1 MPESNTRKN
10 VFVTDLS
17 EGRQVNDLFLVS
29 RKTLAETKAGKPYLA
44 LTLMDRSGEIEARL
58 WDNADRFDDQAAV
71 GNIIAVQGTAKSF
84 RDQLQLTI
92 NSLRRV
98 DAGSVSPTDFMPASK
113 YDVSEM
119 RAELLKLI
127 DGITDAEL
135 QALLLAVFQGPL
147 LEQFVTAPAA
157 KRMHHAYLG
166 GLIEHTLSVTG
177 LAAKI
182 SDHYPELDRDLL
194 LTGALL
200 HDIGK
205 TREFSYK
212 TVPFEYTSP
221 GRLIG
226 HLVIGSE
233 MVRQEAAAVPNLAPE
248 RLDQLVHLILSHH
261 GRHEFGSP
269 CLPMTMEAILLHHL
283 DNMDAKMNYIGRLSE
298 QVEEDEYQWS
308 DYQPLMERFLLLRGQ
323 DGEKTGTTAAKY
335 AASPP
340 QQARGNTHKK
350 DKPAEQEQ
358 PSPQRTLF

>member
-1 MPESNTRKN
+1 MPESSTRKT
-10 VFVTDLS
+10 VFVADRRG
-17 EGRQVNDLFLVS
+17 GRQVHDLFLVS

-58 WDNADRFDDQAAV
+58 WDNAGRFDEQAAV

-92 NSLRRV
+92 NSLRRI
-98 DAGSVSPTDFMPASK
+98 DEGSVPPTDFMPASK

-119 RAELLKLI
+119 RAELLQLV
-127 DGITDAEL
+127 DGIIDAGL
-135 QALLLAVFQGPL
+135 KALLKVVFQGPF
-147 LEQFVTAPAA
+147 LEQFVMAPAA

-212 TVPFEYTSP
+212 TVPFDYTSP

-226 HLVIGSE
+226 HLVIGCE
-233 MVRQEAAAVPNLAPE
+233 MVRQAAAAIPNLAPE
-248 RLDQLVHLILSHH
+248 RLDRLIHLVLSHH

-269 CLPMTMEAILLHHL
+269 CLPMTMEAVLLHHL
-283 DNMDAKMNYIGRLSE
+283 DDMDAKMNYIGRLSE

-308 DYQPLMERFLLLRGQ
+308 DYQPPMERFLLLRGP
-323 DGEKTGTTAAKY
+323 GEKKSGATVAKHTAP
-335 AASPP
+335 PP
-340 QQARGNTHKK
+340 QQARANTHKK
-350 DKPAEQEQ
+350 GKPAEQP

>member
-1 MPESNTRKN
+1 
-10 VFVTDLS
+10 
-17 EGRQVNDLFLVS
+17 
-29 RKTLAETKAGKPYLA
+29 
-44 LTLMDRSGEIEARL
+44 
-58 WDNADRFDDQAAV
+58 
-71 GNIIAVQGTAKSF
+71 
-84 RDQLQLTI
+84 
-92 NSLRRV
+92 
-98 DAGSVSPTDFMPASK
+98 
-113 YDVSEM
+113 
-119 RAELLKLI
+119 
-127 DGITDAEL
+127 DAEL
-135 QALLLAVFQGPL
+135 QALLQAVFQGPL

-182 SDHYPELDRDLL
+182 ADHYPELDRDLL

-205 TREFSYK
+205 IREFSYK

-248 RLDQLVHLILSHH
+248 RLDQLIHLILSHH
-261 GRHEFGSP
+261 GQHEFGSP

-323 DGEKTGTTAAKY
+323 DEKKTGTTAAKY
-335 AASPP
+335 AAPPP
-340 QQARGNTHKK
+340 QQARGNTHKQGR
-350 DKPAEQEQ
+350 PAEQ

>member
-1 MPESNTRKN
+1 MPESSTNKT
-10 VFVTDLS
+10 VFVADLS
-17 EGRQVNDLFLVS
+17 EGRQVNDLFLIS

-58 WDNADRFDDQAAV
+58 WDNAERFDEQAAV

-98 DAGSVSPTDFMPASK
+98 DEGSVPPADFMPASK

-119 RAELLKLI
+119 RAELLQLI

-135 QALLLAVFQGPL
+135 KALLNAVFQEQF
-147 LEQFVTAPAA
+147 LEQFITAPAA

-166 GLIEHTLSVTG
+166 GLIEHTLSVAG
-177 LAAKI
+177 LAGKI

-212 TVPFEYTSP
+212 TVPFDYTSP

-226 HLVIGSE
+226 HLVIGCE
-233 MVRQEAAAVPNLAPE
+233 MVRQAAAAVPNLAPE
-248 RLDQLVHLILSHH
+248 RLDRLIHLVLSHH

-269 CLPMTMEAILLHHL
+269 CLPMTMEAILLHYM
-283 DNMDAKMNYIGRLSE
+283 DDMDAKMNYIGRLSE
-298 QVEEDEYQWS
+298 QVEENEYQWS

-323 DGEKTGTTAAKY
+323 DEKKTGEAVAGHAAP
-335 AASPP
+335 PP
-340 QQARGNTHKK
+340 QQARANTHKK
-350 DKPAEQEQ
+350 DKPAEQ